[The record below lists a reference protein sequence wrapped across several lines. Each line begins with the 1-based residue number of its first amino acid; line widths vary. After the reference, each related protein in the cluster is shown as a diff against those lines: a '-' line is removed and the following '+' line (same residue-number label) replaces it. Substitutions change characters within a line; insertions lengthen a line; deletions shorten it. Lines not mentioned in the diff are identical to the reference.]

1 MATESDSTP
10 TLLQRILP
18 IAAWL
23 PRYRKTW
30 WRPDLLAGLT
40 VWALLVPEAMAYA
53 ELAGMPAE
61 TGLYAGLGA
70 IVGYAIF
77 GTSRQLVVGPSS
89 TVAILSA
96 STVAAVTTASDD
108 YVATTVALAL
118 LVGVAFIAFG
128 LLRLGFVSVFMSRPV
143 LVGFTFGLGLTIA
156 VDQAANVLGISDSSG
171 NFFEKLWSLIE
182 NLPDADAATTAIGV
196 TSFAVLIVS
205 RLFFGRK
212 APAALVVVVAA
223 VLLSTGF
230 DWASDGVTVVG
241 DVPAAFPTLGLPDVS
256 LGNLVVLVPGAVGIV
271 VVAFAE
277 GYGIS
282 ANYARRHRYDIDANQ
297 EMIATGVANVGAG
310 LLGGFTVDGSLS
322 KSAAADD
329 TGAKT
334 QMAML
339 LCGVATVLTI
349 AAFTPVFENLP
360 EAVLGAVV
368 IAAVWGTFNIT
379 EMRRIWQ
386 IRRGDFAAATAALV
400 GVCAV
405 GILEGLAIA
414 VGISF
419 VMLVYRA
426 SRPRMPTLGHLPGR
440 RAYASSDTAPMAIKP
455 ERISVVRLDA
465 PLFFA
470 NAEAFQER
478 ISEIIDRDPDGIVVD
493 LETVHYVDVDGA
505 DALRSIVQMVTGRG
519 IAFGVARLNAQGREV
534 LAKAGV
540 YDLIGDQWFF
550 ASVDSA
556 VRGLKAA
563 PRPGFASDT

>member
-1 MATESDSTP
+1 M
-10 TLLQRILP
+10 LP
-18 IAAWL
+18 ITAWL
-23 PRYRKTW
+23 PRYEKTW

-77 GTSRQLVVGPSS
+77 GTSRQLFVGPSS

-96 STVAAVTTASDD
+96 STIAAVTTASDD
-108 YVATTVALAL
+108 YVQMTVALAL
-118 LVGVAFIAFG
+118 LVGVVFIAFG
-128 LLRLGFVSVFMSRPV
+128 LLRLGFISVFMSRPV

-156 VDQAANVLGISDSSG
+156 VDQAANVFGIDSSSG
-171 NFFEKLWSLIE
+171 NFFKKLWSLIE
-182 NLPDADAATTAIGV
+182 DLPDADTATTAIGIAA
-196 TSFAVLIVS
+196 FAVLIVS
-205 RLFFGRK
+205 RAVFGRK
-212 APAALVVVVAA
+212 APTALVIVAVA
-223 VLLSTGF
+223 VAFSTIF
-230 DWASDGVTVVG
+230 DWSADGVEVVG
-241 DVPAAFPTLGLPDVS
+241 DIPAALPTFTLADVS
-256 LGNLVVLVPGAVGIV
+256 LRDLIVLVPGAIGIV
-271 VVAFAE
+271 VVGFAE

-297 EMIATGVANVGAG
+297 EMIATGVANVGASV
-310 LLGGFTVDGSLS
+310 LGGFTVDGSLS

-329 TGAKT
+329 SGAKS

-339 LCGVATVLTI
+339 LCGVATLLTI

-368 IAAVWGTFNIT
+368 IAAVWGTFNVT

-386 IRRGDFAAATAALV
+386 IRRGDFAAAAAALV

-440 RAYASSDTAPMAIKP
+440 RAYASTDTAPMAIKP
-455 ERISVVRLDA
+455 ERISVIRLDA

-470 NAEAFQER
+470 NAETFQER
-478 ISEIIDRDPDGIVVD
+478 IGEIIGRDPDGIVVD

-505 DALRSIVQMVTGRG
+505 DALRSVVEMVAARG
-519 IAFGVARLNAQGREV
+519 IAFGVARLNAQGRDV
-534 LAKAGV
+534 LEKAGV
-540 YDLIGDQWFF
+540 YDLIGAEWFF
-550 ASVDSA
+550 DSVDSA
-556 VRGLKAA
+556 VRGLKDA
-563 PRPGFASDT
+563 PRPGFRDGA